1 MAAFIFV
8 IKTKSNYSLNPLTRI
23 HLFFTF
29 GSNQSIGY
37 VRYVYIFSVIAIF
50 VLLIACIN
58 FMNLSTARSETR
70 AKEIGMRKVVGANR
84 KNVISQFLGESLL
97 LAFMALCFAV
107 VLIIILL
114 PAFNSISGKNLE
126 FSFLGSRT
134 FLIGIISITLF
145 TGIISGS
152 YPALFLSSFKPV
164 HTLHGSKVRISNR
177 SPLRKTLVV
186 IQFALS
192 IFLIIGTAVVYNQL
206 NYMKNRNLGFDKDNL
221 LCIRMTGETPQSYL
235 TIKNELIKHTNI
247 MGITAS
253 GRRPSVTGDTGRNI
267 NWDGK
272 DPNKHVKVVFH
283 TIDYDYPEQLK
294 IKMAEGRSYSKNF
307 PPDTTGAFVINEELA
322 KLMGSGSPIG
332 KNFSIFW
339 MKGKIIGVMKN
350 YNHLP
355 LHANIEPM
363 VFLLPPNPYWLSTIF
378 VKIQPGNIEPTLKH
392 IKKTWQNIVPDYP
405 FDYSFLDEDYDRMYR
420 VEKRLGTLLN
430 YFAFLAV
437 LIACLGLFGLAS
449 FTTEQRT
456 KEIGIRKTLGASEA
470 KIVMM
475 LSTEFV
481 KWVALANLIAWPAAW
496 FVLNNWL
503 NDFAYSTKL
512 HVGIF
517 FLAGM
522 LAMLIAL
529 LTFVLPAADTYQ
541 QNFNNR
547 TE

>member
-1 MAAFIFV
+1 M
-8 IKTKSNYSLNPLTRI
+8 
-23 HLFFTF
+23 
-29 GSNQSIGY
+29 
-37 VRYVYIFSVIAIF
+37 
-50 VLLIACIN
+50 LLIACIN

-503 NDFAYSTKL
+503 NDFAYCTKL